1 MKQIVSV
8 SERVCAAT
16 TKTLQQKDLEKI
28 EVYSCL
34 ISQSGGKRSRA
45 ARVASSP
52 LSACAFC
59 LSRSRRT
66 APHDPFL
73 SQGGRAKENMEST

>member
-1 MKQIVSV
+1 MKQIVLV
-8 SERVCAAT
+8 SEKVCAAT
-16 TKTLQQKDLEKI
+16 AKTLQQKDLEKI
-28 EVYSCL
+28 DVYSCL
-34 ISQSGGKRSRA
+34 ISQSRGKRSRA

-66 APHDPFL
+66 APHDLIL
-73 SQGGRAKENMEST
+73 SQGGRAKEDMEST